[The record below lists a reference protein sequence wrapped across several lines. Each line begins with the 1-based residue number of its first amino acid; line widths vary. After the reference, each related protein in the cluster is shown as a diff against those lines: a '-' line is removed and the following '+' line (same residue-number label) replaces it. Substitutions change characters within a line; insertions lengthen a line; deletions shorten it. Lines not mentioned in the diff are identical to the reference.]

1 MDIDMNRPAGAGD
14 RAARV
19 TDGGLVVPVV
29 TRAGREPGGT
39 AQSQGATRISGVSIA
54 AHARHQDLVRQG
66 P

>member
-1 MDIDMNRPAGAGD
+1 MEMDMNRHAVAGEH
-14 RAARV
+14 AAHV
-19 TDGGLVVPVV
+19 TESGLVVPVV

-39 AQSQGATRISGVSIA
+39 AQSEGADAYLRRQPA